1 MARVIGL
8 DYGLK
13 RCGLA
18 ATDELQ
24 IIASPLA
31 TVDTAQLLT
40 YLSQYLR
47 SEQVEKIVIGQATAK
62 DGSDNPL
69 EIPIKA
75 VILSLQTEF
84 PQLQIA
90 REDEHGTS
98 LSAKQVINFS
108 VAKKKVRQ
116 QKGLVDKIS
125 AAIILQNYLGLY

>member
-31 TVDTAQLLT
+31 TVDTPQLLS
-40 YLSQYLR
+40 YLSEYLR

-75 VILSLQTEF
+75 LIKSLQTEF

-108 VAKKKVRQ
+108 VSKKKVRQ

>member
-1 MARVIGL
+1 MPRVLGL
-8 DYGLK
+8 DYGSK

-18 ATDELQ
+18 ATDELK

-31 TVDTAQLLT
+31 TVETPQLLD
-40 YLSQYLR
+40 YLSNYLR
-47 SEQVEKIVIGQATAK
+47 TENVEKLVIGQATAK

-69 EIPIKA
+69 EQPIK
-75 VILSLQTEF
+75 VLILALHTAF
-84 PQLQIA
+84 PLLQIV

-98 LSAKQVINFS
+98 LSAKQIINFS
-108 VAKKKVRQ
+108 VAKKKNRQ

>member
-31 TVDTAQLLT
+31 TVDTPQLLA
-40 YLSQYLR
+40 YLSDYLR
-47 SEQVEKIVIGQATAK
+47 REKVEQLVIGQATAK

-69 EIPIKA
+69 EIPIKTL
-75 VILSLQTEF
+75 ILSLQTEF
-84 PQLQIA
+84 PQLKIA

-98 LSAKQVINFS
+98 LSAKQIINFS
-108 VAKKKVRQ
+108 VSKKKVRQ